1 MGITPKFTTRDV
13 IRAMGDR
20 LKLVENLIIRNLS
33 YVGEHAVTIA
43 REQHTKNYTDRT
55 GNLRASVGYVIVKNG
70 EIVFSG
76 GFDPSAA
83 GNRTTDGGAGAREGK
98 ALAEQLKSNYPDGF
112 VLIVVAGMYYGVYV
126 EKRDYN
132 VVTFTSIEAKR
143 KANELVGGLFK
154 TV

>member
-1 MGITPKFTTRDV
+1 VGIRAKFTTRDV

-20 LKLVENLIIRNLS
+20 LLLVENLIIQNLA
-33 YVGEHAVTIA
+33 YVGEHAVAIA
-43 REQHTKNYTDRT
+43 REQHARNYTDRT
-55 GNLRASVGYVIVKNG
+55 GNLRASIGYVIVKNG

-83 GNRTTDGGAGAREGK
+83 SNRTDGYSGAGKGK
-98 ALAEQLKSNYPDGF
+98 SLAEQLKANCNEGF

-126 EKRDYN
+126 EKRNYN

-143 KANELVGGLFK
+143 KANSLMKGLFSMK
-154 TV
+154 